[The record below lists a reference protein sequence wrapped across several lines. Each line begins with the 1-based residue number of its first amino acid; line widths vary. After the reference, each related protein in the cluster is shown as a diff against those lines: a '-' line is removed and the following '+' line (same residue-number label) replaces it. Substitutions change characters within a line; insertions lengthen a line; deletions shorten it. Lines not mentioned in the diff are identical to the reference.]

1 MLTIV
6 LPDWQT
12 ITNGDISSDIF
23 TPYGRVVPYTLSN
36 PTEFIDRVAEADV
49 ILCNKTILDE
59 KSLVKA
65 THLRYVGLFAT
76 GYNNVDLTYA
86 DAHGITVC
94 NAGSYSTDAV
104 AQHTF
109 ALILEHAS
117 RVGEYDAFVQA
128 GGWLRSPTFSP
139 FVCPTMELAG
149 KTLGLFG
156 YGHIGRKVAEIAKAF
171 GMRVLV
177 HTRTAPNDG
186 TEAVSFER
194 LLAES
199 DFISVHAP
207 LNEGTRLKF
216 DAAAFAACKTGAYFV
231 NTARGPIVD
240 EQALADAVRSGK
252 LSGAAVDVLHT
263 EPMAEGCPLLGVKG
277 ITLTPHV
284 AWAPFETR
292 SRLMG
297 IVCDNLRNWINGCP
311 TNVVNHP
318 RG

>member
-23 TPYGRVVPYTLSN
+23 TPYGRVVPYSLS
-36 PTEFIDRVAEADV
+36 TSEQFIDRVAEADI
-49 ILCNKTILDE
+49 ILCNKTVLDE

-65 THLRYVGLFAT
+65 KNLKYVGLFAT
-76 GYNNVDLTYA
+76 GYNNVDLPYA

-117 RVGEYDAFVQA
+117 RVGEYNTFVQG

-139 FVCPTMELAG
+139 FVCPTLELAG

-156 YGHIGRKVAEIAKAF
+156 YGHIGQAVAKIAKAF
-171 GMRVLV
+171 GMRVIV
-177 HTRTAPNDG
+177 HTRTAPTDG
-186 TEAVSFER
+186 SEAVDFER

-207 LNEGTRLKF
+207 LNEQSYRKF
-216 DAAAFAACKTGAYFV
+216 DAAAFAACKAGVYFV

-240 EQALADAVRSGK
+240 EQALADAVRSGQ

-263 EPMAEGCPLLGVKG
+263 EPMAADCPLLGVAG

-292 SRLMG
+292 TRLMG
-297 IVCDNLRNWINGCP
+297 IVCDNLQNWLDGRP

>member
-1 MLTIV
+1 MNIVVTDADTIV
-6 LPDWQT
+6 SDGVTL
-12 ITNGDISSDIF
+12 DILHTLGNVTLYGLTSPEEMPSRIADADI
-23 TPYGRVVPYTLSN
+23 V
-36 PTEFIDRVAEADV
+36 
-49 ILCNKTILDE
+49 LCNKTDITAEVMACAPKL
-59 KSLVKA
+59 K
-65 THLRYVGLFAT
+65 YVGVFAT
-76 GYNNVDLTYA
+76 GYNNVDLAYA
-86 DAHGITVC
+86 RAHGITVC
-94 NAGSYSTDAV
+94 NVPGYSTDAV

-117 RVGEYDAFVQA
+117 RVGEYDTFVQA

-156 YGHIGRKVAEIAKAF
+156 YGHIGKKVAEIAKAF

-177 HTRTAPNDG
+177 HTRTAPTDG
-186 TEAVSFER
+186 TETVSFER

-207 LNEGTRLKF
+207 LNEGSRLKF

-240 EQALADAVRSGK
+240 EQALAEAVRSGK
-252 LSGAAVDVLHT
+252 LSGAAVDVLHS

-297 IVCDNLRNWINGCP
+297 IVCDNLQNWINGCP